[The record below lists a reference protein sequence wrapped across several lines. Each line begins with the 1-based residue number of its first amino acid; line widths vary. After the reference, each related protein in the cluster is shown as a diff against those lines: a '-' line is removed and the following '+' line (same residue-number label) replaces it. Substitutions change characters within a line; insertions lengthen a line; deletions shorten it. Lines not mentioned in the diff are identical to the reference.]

1 MLDHAEHAPGDG
13 GGNRHSFV
21 CHVDLDKALSAAKE
35 LSQAHAAAAAAA
47 ADTHSNTP
55 KSSKK
60 RDRSTREAEGDE
72 GGAAEAGVPAA
83 ANFSMVLKYGPLLCA
98 EFLTGH
104 NLLLVE
110 RFPSPSQPFDIL
122 ALASLSSPSWPFL
135 ILALPC
141 TRRPLSASECFAS
154 PACLNR

>member
-1 MLDHAEHAPGDG
+1 MPDDAGHLPGDG
-13 GGNRHSFV
+13 GGTRHSFV
-21 CHVDLDKALSAAKE
+21 CHVDLDKALAAAKE
-35 LSQAHAAAAAAA
+35 LSQARAAAAAA

-60 RDRSTREAEGDE
+60 RNRSTREGDE
-72 GGAAEAGVPAA
+72 GGAAEAGVSAA